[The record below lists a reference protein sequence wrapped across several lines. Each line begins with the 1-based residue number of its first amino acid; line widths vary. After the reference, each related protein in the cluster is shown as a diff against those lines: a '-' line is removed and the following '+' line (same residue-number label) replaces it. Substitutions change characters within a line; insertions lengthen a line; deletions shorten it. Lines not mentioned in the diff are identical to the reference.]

1 MSDVVPWVAD
11 GLILLGS
18 IVMTIG
24 VIGMVR
30 LPGVFLK
37 QHAASKAVFLGVC
50 SFLVAVMASGDA
62 AIIARAALIG
72 VLLILTAPVA
82 AHEIAKAA
90 VREEDANWQ
99 GRGAPSGQ
107 ASLVRDG
114 AAGVAQLPQGRSQ
127 PAVRTRPFS

>member
-1 MSDVVPWVAD
+1 MTTTGVMPWVAD

-18 IVMTIG
+18 IVMTMG

-37 QHAASKAVFLGVC
+37 QHAASKAVFLGVF

-72 VLLILTAPVA
+72 LLLVLTTPVA

-90 VREEDANWQ
+90 VREERASTPFLRASVESESFNRT
-99 GRGAPSGQ
+99 GRI
-107 ASLVRDG
+107 G
-114 AAGVAQLPQGRSQ
+114 AAPRRAQNAP
-127 PAVRTRPFS
+127 PAP

>member
-1 MSDVVPWVAD
+1 MPWIAD

-50 SFLVAVMASGDA
+50 SFLVAVMASGDP

-72 VLLILTAPVA
+72 LLLVLTTPVA

-90 VREEDANWQ
+90 VREERAGTQ
-99 GRGAPSGQ
+99 FLK
-107 ASLVRDG
+107 ASEESESFNRADRIST
-114 AAGVAQLPQGRSQ
+114 AARRAQNSP
-127 PAVRTRPFS
+127 PAS

>member
-1 MSDVVPWVAD
+1 VTNSGVMPWVAD

-50 SFLVAVMASGDA
+50 SFLVAVMASGDP

-72 VLLILTAPVA
+72 LLLVLTTPVA

-90 VREEDANWQ
+90 VREERASTQFLEASEGSESFNRA
-99 GRGAPSGQ
+99 GRIGTAARRAENSPP
-107 ASLVRDG
+107 AS
-114 AAGVAQLPQGRSQ
+114 
-127 PAVRTRPFS
+127 